1 MITMVSILIFE
12 TGKKKKPKVL
22 DQKYMGLMN
31 DTYFL
36 RCGEENL

>member
-1 MITMVSILIFE
+1 MMSILIFE
-12 TGKKKKPKVL
+12 TGKKKKVL

>member
-1 MITMVSILIFE
+1 MITMMSILIFE
-12 TGKKKKPKVL
+12 TGKKKPKVL

>member
-1 MITMVSILIFE
+1 MITMMSILIFE
-12 TGKKKKPKVL
+12 TGKKNTKVL